1 MCKNT
6 FLVLA
11 LVTLVT
17 ACQNQSKTAKQDKV
31 APLIIGMHNANKT
44 LNFQG
49 TYKGILPCADC
60 EGLEMIICLNENNTY
75 AIQSQ
80 YLGKGNKIFEQ
91 HGTFTWNK
99 TGSVVIFEGI
109 DNAPNQYAVEKNTLT
124 QLDLEGKLITGNLA
138 NKYRLTKQK
147 ESPEAATP
155 SNTEK
160 PIINLNNKIVSQ
172 TVIKEVNPAVG
183 KVTLAETKW
192 KLTKLYGKRIKHQGA
207 ALYFLKLNS
216 KDGRYS
222 AYAGCNTIGGNYVM
236 PSPAAISFSNSIAT
250 MMVCDKMDVER
261 RFSKMLGETDS
272 YSLQDNI
279 LQLKKG
285 KKEVLATFVPSK

>member
-11 LVTLVT
+11 LVALVT
-17 ACQNQSKTAKQDKV
+17 ACQNQSKPAAQGKV
-31 APLIIGMHNANKT
+31 ASVIIGVPNANKT

-49 TYKGILPCADC
+49 TYKGILPCGDC

-99 TGSVVIFEGI
+99 TGSVVIFDNI
-109 DNAPNQYAVEKNTLT
+109 DNAPNQYAVEKNTLI
-124 QLDLEGKLITGNLA
+124 QLDLEGKLIAGNLA
-138 NKYRLTKQK
+138 NHYRLTKQK
-147 ESPEAATP
+147 ESPEVTTP
-155 SNTEK
+155 SNIEK

-192 KLTKLYGKRIKHQGA
+192 KLTKLYGKRIKHQGSSIC
-207 ALYFLKLNS
+207 FLKLNS
-216 KDGRYS
+216 KDGHFS
-222 AYAGCNTIGGNYVM
+222 SYAGCNTIGGNYVM
-236 PSPAAISFSNSIAT
+236 PSPAAISFSNTVAT

-261 RFSKMLGETDS
+261 RFSKMLGETES
-272 YSLQDNI
+272 YTLQDNI